1 MQIIKYLV
9 IFFWLEAILVLSTG
23 CTAPKQRRGDWM
35 EHLNYKQFN
44 FNPPSI
50 HWRRQ
55 NYYSKEELH
64 EMWTEIYNRTKEK
77 YKD

>member
-9 IFFWLEAILVLSTG
+9 IFFWVEAILVLSIG

-35 EHLNYKQFN
+35 EHLNHKQFN
-44 FNPPSI
+44 FNAHSI

-64 EMWTEIYNRTKEK
+64 EMWAEIYNRTEEK
-77 YKD
+77 YND

>member
-9 IFFWLEAILVLSTG
+9 LFFWVEAILVLSIG

-35 EHLNYKQFN
+35 EHLNHKQFN
-44 FNPPSI
+44 FNAPSI

-64 EMWTEIYNRTKEK
+64 EMWEEIYNRTKEK

>member
-9 IFFWLEAILVLSTG
+9 IFFWVEAILVLSIG

-35 EHLNYKQFN
+35 EHLNHKQFN
-44 FNPPSI
+44 FNAPSI

-64 EMWTEIYNRTKEK
+64 EMWEEIYNRTKEK

>member
-9 IFFWLEAILVLSTG
+9 IFFWLEAILFLSTG

-64 EMWTEIYNRTKEK
+64 EMWAEIYNRTKEK

>member
-9 IFFWLEAILVLSTG
+9 IFFWLEAILVLSIG

-35 EHLNYKQFN
+35 EHLNHKQFN
-44 FNPPSI
+44 FNAPSI

-64 EMWTEIYNRTKEK
+64 EMWEEIYNRTKEK